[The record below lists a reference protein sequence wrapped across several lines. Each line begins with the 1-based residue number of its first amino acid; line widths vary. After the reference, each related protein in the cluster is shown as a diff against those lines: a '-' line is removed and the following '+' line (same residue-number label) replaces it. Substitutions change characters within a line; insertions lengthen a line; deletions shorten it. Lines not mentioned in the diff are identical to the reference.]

1 MQYSSNY
8 ELNRRVGQATDGG
21 IKVLFKW
28 RGWESESKHLAEFLV
43 EAHSITGKWLPWDG
57 GIHHI
62 K

>member
-28 RGWESESKHLAEFLV
+28 LGIGIKALAEFLV
-43 EAHSITGKWLPWDG
+43 EALHSITGK
-57 GIHHI
+57 
-62 K
+62 